1 MRNSQKSERKER
13 PPKRQTNM
21 QTIAIV
27 EDDTYISDLLY
38 ETLTAEGYAVIRA
51 WSGTEALLLF
61 QKAAPDLI
69 LLDLMLPGLSGEA
82 LLPHIKRIPV
92 IVLSAKA
99 GTDDKVKLLLE
110 GASDYLTKPFEMR
123 ELLARIAVQLRKRAA
138 DNAPLLSAANLTL
151 NTDTRELTV
160 AERPV
165 HLTRT
170 EFAILKNLLQN
181 PAQVISKSTL
191 LDKISLD
198 SPDCM
203 ESSLKVHISNL
214 RRKLK
219 EAGAKVD
226 IEAVWGIGFRLLFT
240 NS

>member
-1 MRNSQKSERKER
+1 
-13 PPKRQTNM
+13 M

-138 DNAPLLSAANLTL
+138 DNAPLLSATNLTL

>member
-1 MRNSQKSERKER
+1 
-13 PPKRQTNM
+13 M

-138 DNAPLLSAANLTL
+138 DNAPLFSAANLTL

>member
-1 MRNSQKSERKER
+1 
-13 PPKRQTNM
+13 M

>member
-1 MRNSQKSERKER
+1 
-13 PPKRQTNM
+13 M

-160 AERPV
+160 SERPV